1 MDNVVNIEEIRLGI
15 HAGVKYAQSE
25 DFDKNAYEKNLEEAF
40 EWAENAG
47 LDPTVGNVYV
57 LSVIASV
64 RTMIGDELFNTPVV
78 TEDGS
83 FSAEKMEDTQR
94 VMLEKMGITPELL
107 NGTNELTE

>member
-15 HAGVKYAQSE
+15 HAGAKYAQSE

-40 EWAENAG
+40 KWAEDIG

-64 RTMIGDELFNTPVV
+64 RTLIGDELFNMPVA

-83 FSAEKMEDTQR
+83 FSEEKMEDAQR

-107 NGTNELTE
+107 NDTKELPE